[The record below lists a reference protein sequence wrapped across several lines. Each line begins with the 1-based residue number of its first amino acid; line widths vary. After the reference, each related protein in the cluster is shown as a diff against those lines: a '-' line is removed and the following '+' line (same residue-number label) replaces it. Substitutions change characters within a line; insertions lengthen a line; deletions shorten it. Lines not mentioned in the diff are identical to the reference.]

1 MYGMVRVFYTQKT
14 EQLLQKMELT
24 QWRELVQRRLEQK
37 HQDLSDNWKTCA
49 IGERIRK
56 EGASLKDI
64 KDLSPE
70 AIRLGYDFSVALQ
83 ERDNQAALEI
93 LTKIENL
100 QTIWRHEV

>member
-1 MYGMVRVFYTQKT
+1 MVRVFYTQKT
-14 EQLLQKMELT
+14 EQLLKKMELT
-24 QWRELVQRRLEQK
+24 QWREMAEQTLEQK

-56 EGASLKDI
+56 EGADLKNI

-70 AIRLGYDFSVALQ
+70 AIRLGYEFSVAMQ
-83 ERDNQAALEI
+83 QRDNQTAIEI

-100 QTIWRHEV
+100 DTIWRHEL

>member
-1 MYGMVRVFYTQKT
+1 MVRVFYTQKT
-14 EQLLQKMELT
+14 EQLLKKMELT
-24 QWRELVQRRLEQK
+24 QWREMVQQELGQK

-56 EGASLKDI
+56 EGIDLKNI
-64 KDLSPE
+64 KDLSPD

-83 ERDNQAALEI
+83 ERNNDVALEI

>member
-1 MYGMVRVFYTQKT
+1 MVRVFYTQKT
-14 EQLLQKMELT
+14 EQLLKKMELT
-24 QWRELVQRRLEQK
+24 HWREMVQQELGQK

-56 EGASLKDI
+56 EGIDLKNI
-64 KDLSPE
+64 KDLSPD

-83 ERDNQAALEI
+83 ERNNDAALEI